1 MDSRAESAQRLV
13 NRHAL
18 YSAAAGLVP
27 VPLVDIAATTGI
39 QIKML
44 KELADNYGIPFQAD
58 RGKSLVG
65 ALIGGV
71 LPTRMAY
78 GLGGSL
84 IKAVPVV
91 GGLLGMVTAPAFAS
105 ASTYAIGKVFMT
117 HFASGGTLL
126 DFDPEAMRQHFVS
139 EYEAASK
146 AGVTTPAPA
155 AAAEVVA
162 GRVGKAVAAA
172 QPG

>member
-1 MDSRAESAQRLV
+1 MDSRTEGAQRLV

-27 VPLVDIAATTGI
+27 VPLVDMAATTGI

-44 KELADNYGIPFQAD
+44 KNLADNYGIPFQAD
-58 RGKSLVG
+58 RGKSIIG
-65 ALIGGV
+65 ALVGGV

-78 GLGGSL
+78 GLSGSL
-84 IKAVPVV
+84 IKAIPVV

-126 DFDPEAMRQHFVS
+126 DFDPDKMRQHFVT
-139 EYEAASK
+139 EYEAAAK
-146 AGVTTPAPA
+146 AGVTTPASMPPLDVAPARAGKA
-155 AAAEVVA
+155 AAPA
-162 GRVGKAVAAA
+162 
-172 QPG
+172 